1 MRLHKRSTSCGAEA
15 EIVRQSLRLCVL
27 CVSAVSN
34 TPLNRRDAEFAETQR
49 RTFSME
55 NKTPILEMIG
65 VSKRFPGVV
74 ALDNVSLTV
83 DTGEILALIGE
94 NGAGK
99 STLMKILGGAISRD
113 SGAVRIDGKPV
124 EIRSPREASALGIE
138 FIHQE
143 LSVLDNLDVAANIF
157 LRREATKGGF
167 LKLVDRR
174 RLYFE
179 ADALLRKLGLDLSSR
194 TPVSRLSIA
203 QQQLVEIARAISTG
217 ARIIIMDEPTS
228 SLSLTETNRLLEIVK
243 DLKAHNVSIIYI
255 SHRLHEV
262 EEIADRAV
270 VLRDGRNAGA
280 LDRGEINRDKMIR
293 LMVGR
298 DLKEMFTGNGHK
310 VDGENGEWFAV
321 ERLRT
326 QRYPNQTIS
335 FNVGRGEVLGIA
347 GLVGAGRSE
356 MAKTIFGV
364 DEAVEGKMKLNG
376 QALQFTSPRDAI
388 SHGVYLVPEDRRSC
402 GLVVEFNVRENISLP
417 NLDYYSTAKIINSG
431 KETKAANSAIKSI
444 NIKTPTPEMRAANLS
459 GGNQQKVVLARWL
472 TFSPKVI
479 IFDEPTRGI
488 DVGAKAEIYALIRK
502 LASEGVSVI
511 VISSEMEEVLGISDR
526 IAVMHEG
533 RITGILERPQFSEE
547 AVMHL
552 ATGAA

>member
-1 MRLHKRSTSCGAEA
+1 
-15 EIVRQSLRLCVL
+15 
-27 CVSAVSN
+27 
-34 TPLNRRDAEFAETQR
+34 
-49 RTFSME
+49 ME
-55 NKTPILEMIG
+55 NTPILELLN
-65 VSKRFPGVV
+65 VSKRFPGVI
-74 ALDNVSLTV
+74 ALNNVTLTV
-83 DTGEILALIGE
+83 DTGEIVALIGE

-113 SGAVRIDGKPV
+113 SGTVKIDGKAV

-157 LRREATKGGF
+157 LRREPTTAGV
-167 LKLVDRR
+167 LKLIDRK
-174 RLYFE
+174 RLYKD
-179 ADALLRKLGLDLSSR
+179 ADALLAKLGLDISSK
-194 TPVSRLSIA
+194 TQLSRLSIA
-203 QQQLVEIARAISTG
+203 QQQLIEIARAISTG

-228 SLSLTETNRLLEIVK
+228 SLSLTETHRLLEIVK
-243 DLKAHNVSIIYI
+243 DLKAQNVSIIYI

-270 VLRDGRNAGA
+270 VLRDGQNAGE
-280 LDRGEINRDKMIR
+280 LPRSEIKRDQMVR
-293 LMVGR
+293 MMVGR
-298 DLKEMFTGNGHK
+298 DLKELFTTGGNGNGQHK
-310 VDGENGEWFAV
+310 DFPDWFSV
-321 ERLRT
+321 EKLRT
-326 QRYPNQTIS
+326 QRYPTQLIS
-335 FNVGRGEVLGIA
+335 FNVAKGEVLGIA

-356 MAKTIFGV
+356 LAKTIFGV
-364 DEAVEGKMKLNG
+364 DEAVEAQIKLNG
-376 QALQFTSPRDAI
+376 QEINFTNPREAI
-388 SHGVYLVPEDRRSC
+388 NHGVYLIPEDRRSC
-402 GLVVEFNVRENISLP
+402 GLVVDFNVRENISLP
-417 NLDYYSTAKIINSG
+417 NLESYSNAKIINNK
-431 KETKAANSAIKSI
+431 KETNASLKAIKSI
-444 NIKTPTPEMRAANLS
+444 NIKTPSPEMRAANLS

-502 LASEGVSVI
+502 LAGEGVSVI

-533 RITGILERPQFSEE
+533 RITGFLDRPQFSEE

-552 ATGAA
+552 ATGAAG